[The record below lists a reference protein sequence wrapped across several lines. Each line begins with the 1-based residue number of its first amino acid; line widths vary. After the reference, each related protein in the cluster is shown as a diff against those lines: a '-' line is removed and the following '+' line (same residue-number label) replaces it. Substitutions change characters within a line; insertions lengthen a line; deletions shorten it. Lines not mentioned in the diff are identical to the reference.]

1 MGRSPAAASERHD
14 MRELACEHCGA
25 HLPVPFWKWSNR
37 RAEGTGPAGTVR
49 CGVCGWRYELTRGGS
64 EWHVVDEHPPL
75 YTPGRPRLDGG

>member
-1 MGRSPAAASERHD
+1 LATAASERHD

-37 RAEGTGPAGTVR
+37 RPEGTGPAGTVR

-64 EWHVVDEHPPL
+64 EWHVVDQHPPA
-75 YTPGRPRLDGG
+75 YTPGRPRLGGG

>member
-1 MGRSPAAASERHD
+1 

-37 RAEGTGPAGTVR
+37 RTEGTGSAGTVR

-64 EWHVVDEHPPL
+64 EWHVVDEHPPA
-75 YTPGRPRLDGG
+75 YTPGRPRLGGG

>member
-1 MGRSPAAASERHD
+1 

-25 HLPVPFWKWSNR
+25 HLPVPFWKWNNR
-37 RAEGTGPAGTVR
+37 RPEGTGPAGTVR